1 MIGRFLISRTT
12 IVGAFA
18 FILLFAPSLTQAATY
33 YMRADGSAANKGA
46 ATSCDDATTAMSVT
60 THNGQTFSG
69 GDIIYVCGNGGTYTT
84 ELTNPSSGTSGSPIS
99 YIGTSTPTWSM
110 TSRNWYTNGRDYL
123 VIEGIT
129 FNNTS
134 SGYSIQ
140 MTTTDNSTLR
150 NITSTA
156 PNGIYVQTC
165 VAPVLENVT
174 STAST
179 NDGIRIAGTN
189 ATVTNPTVISA
200 GRYGIFLE
208 SINGAT
214 ITGGTITNTTFEGI
228 RITNANNSAVTI
240 DGTTLEDVGLNGGA
254 TSAGIYYTGTG
265 VTGTDLTIEDVEIT
279 SASGLG
285 GIYLTT
291 APFETHRATI
301 SGVTVTESAH
311 GFRANN
317 TNNVDISD
325 STFSDNTSDGIF
337 FEGTSSGMEI
347 SNVTVGDN
355 GRDGISFGSGVTN
368 GTVNYSEIY
377 GSGQTDSTS
386 NGDGITTHAGSTG
399 FSFHNNL
406 IHGNRN
412 AGFALVGDSGAD
424 VYNNTVYFNGDS
436 TSVNMGVRGGF
447 YNSGTGGVFDIKNNI
462 FFGNYPYEIQVETN
476 SVYLASDFDYNQYY
490 HVGNNTVESNF
501 ADIDAGAISWATY
514 SASNESNSN
523 YGDPKLTNPTS
534 DFSLLF
540 SSPAIN
546 SGTDVGLTDDY
557 EGNPL
562 VGFPDI
568 GAYEYQGVPD
578 LTAPIISSISSGTP
592 DTSSAIITWTTD
604 EAATSQVE
612 YGLTTSYGTLTTLD
626 ASLVTSHSVSISGL
640 SSNTTYHFRV
650 ASADTNGNLASST
663 DQTLTTDSSGG
674 GGGGGSSRRR
684 TTDDSSTATTTQ
696 TIPTTTT
703 YTFTRDLTL
712 ESRGEDV
719 RALQL
724 ILITQGFL
732 GADNATGYFGSLTQT
747 ALAAYQASKGIVP
760 SVGYFGT
767 LTRASLTQTA
777 PTTPQTPTTAPGGIF
792 TRNLTIGSEGEDVR
806 TLQKFLNAR
815 GFIVSPSDA
824 GSPGNESTY
833 FGDLTREA
841 LARFQ
846 LQQGIQPAV
855 GYFGEI
861 TRTLINKL
869 LNL

>member
-1 MIGRFLISRTT
+1 MYKQSGRTVVFLA
-12 IVGAFA
+12 VFA
-18 FILLFAPSLTQAATY
+18 LTFFCAPSAHAATY
-33 YMRADGSAANKGA
+33 YMRADGSAANKAA

-60 THNGQTFSG
+60 THNAQTFSA
-69 GDIIYVCGNGGTYTT
+69 GDTIYVCGNGGTYAT

-123 VIEGIT
+123 VIDGIT

-165 VAPVLENVT
+165 VAPVLENIT
-174 STAST
+174 STATT
-179 NDGIRIAGTN
+179 NDGIRVAGTN
-189 ATVTNPTVISA
+189 ATITNPTIVSA
-200 GRYGIFLE
+200 GRYGIYLE

-214 ITGGTITNTTFEGI
+214 ITGGSISNTTFEGI
-228 RITNANNSAVTI
+228 RITNANNSVVTI
-240 DGTTLEDVGLNGGA
+240 DGTTLEDVGLNGGS
-254 TSAGIYYTGTG
+254 TSSGIYYSGASVTG
-265 VTGTDLTIEDVEIT
+265 VDLTIDDVTIT
-279 SASGLG
+279 GALGLG

-291 APFETHRATI
+291 APFETNRASISNVTI
-301 SGVTVTESAH
+301 TESAH
-311 GFRANN
+311 GLRATSTSNI
-317 TNNVDISD
+317 DISD

-337 FEGTSSGMEI
+337 FEGTSSGMVI

-355 GRDGISFGSGVTN
+355 GRDGISFGDGVTN
-368 GTVNYSEIY
+368 GTVKYSEIY
-377 GSGQTDSTS
+377 GNGQTDTVS
-386 NGDGITTHAGSTG
+386 NGDGITSHTGSTG
-399 FSFHNNL
+399 FTFHNNL
-406 IHGNRN
+406 IWGNRN
-412 AGFALVGDSGAD
+412 SGFALVSNSSAD
-424 VYNNTVYFNGDS
+424 IYNNTVYFNGDS
-436 TSVNMGVRGGF
+436 TSANMGVRGGF
-447 YNSGTGGVFDIKNNI
+447 YNSGTGGVFDVKNNI
-462 FFGNYPYEIQVETN
+462 FFGNYPYEVQIEQN
-476 SVYLASDFDYNQYY
+476 SVYLASAFDYNQYY
-490 HVGNNTVESNF
+490 HVGNNTVEANF
-501 ADIDAGAISWATY
+501 VDIDAGAISWATY

-546 SGTDVGLTDDY
+546 SGVDVGLTDDY
-557 EGNPL
+557 EGDPL
-562 VGFPDI
+562 VGIPDI

-578 LTAPIISSISSGTP
+578 LTAPVISSISAGTP
-592 DTSSAIITWTTD
+592 DTSGATITWTTD

-612 YGLTTSYGTLTTLD
+612 YGPTTSYGTLTTLG
-626 ASLVTSHSVSISGL
+626 ASLVTSHSVSVSGL

-663 DQTLTTDSSGG
+663 DQTLTTSSS

-684 TTDDSSTATTTQ
+684 VNDDTSSATSTPATSEN
-696 TIPTTTT
+696 TTTT
-703 YTFTRDLTL
+703 SYTFTRDLTL

-719 RALQL
+719 RVLQL
-724 ILITQGFL
+724 LLISEGYL
-732 GADNATGYFGSLTQT
+732 AVDNATGYFGSLTQT
-747 ALAAYQASKGIVP
+747 ALAAYQTAKGIQP
-760 SVGYFGT
+760 PAGYFGP

-777 PTTPQTPTTAPGGIF
+777 PMTPQAATTASGGAF
-792 TRNLTIGSEGEDVR
+792 SRNLTLGSEGEDVR

-815 GFIVSPSDA
+815 GFTVSPTGA

-846 LQQGIQPAV
+846 VQQGIEPAV
-855 GYFGEI
+855 GYFGPI
-861 TRTLINKL
+861 TYSFVNNL
-869 LNL
+869 LGL